1 MRRSRWISL
10 LVQRVLITVAVFL
23 AAMLVI
29 YFTAINPKEIFS
41 PCDRPCKRADWPRI
55 CRYRLVIEKRLMP
68 KSLLAVDHKNIIRTT
83 DQAAATTTGGHLAWQ
98 HQQQRHYFLV
108 NGRHTGPALTVCER
122 DFIVIDI
129 VNRIPGQSI
138 AIHWTGQSQRRTP
151 FMDGVPMITQCP
163 IASYTTFQYKFQADQ
178 VGTHLYHGFSAEE
191 RGLGLVGAFVV
202 RSEHEQRIHPVTSGC
217 HRQELVWIIAETD
230 SGALSINGRRSFV
243 QQVKPGL
250 RYRLRV
256 AFVSPFETLPEGCQY
271 WLEVDQHRLTVIAL
285 DGNLLEPV
293 AVERVA
299 LSDGDRIDLILE
311 TSLGKDAIGGDQ
323 EYEIRLVSVA
333 SNNGSCEQEHLRIA
347 SSSSRF
353 KLKYVGTEAAGDQIL
368 MKEPDDGDGARAPAA
383 AGSHPDWQEQK
394 IPTKSDLDQQRPRGF
409 NAGRLMCDVPS
420 SVVAA
425 SPAGQISLNQI
436 CPLEDGEEVH
446 RGTSWD
452 QFPTELRDVDKTI
465 RLVLTKRTVQREILG
480 ELFQDISYSVNGFS
494 FVFPT
499 AVMLRKLLPAIRRT
513 GSRTGVADGQLH
525 TCSGNGTGNTG
536 GGRWMP
542 KKCHQ
547 LPPDE
552 SCECVHVEHVEAG
565 HRVELVLIN
574 EDPDSDHSYHLHGH
588 SFYIVGAARFD
599 EGWQHQQV
607 SLAQFGFDPIKIPP
621 AIGILIYLQLDQ
633 LLRRNF
639 DRPLRRDTV
648 RIERRSL
655 VVLRFDATH
664 AGLWLLRDLGAE
676 HGWSRGLDVLLVVHG
691 RAGRPAIEE
700 EFDIPGDFPT
710 CDNFVGPKYFLI

>member
-68 KSLLAVDHKNIIRTT
+68 KSLLATT

-98 HQQQRHYFLV
+98 HQQHRHYFLV

-138 AIHWTGQSQRRTP
+138 AIHCTGQSQRRTP

-163 IASYTTFQYKFQADQ
+163 IASYTTFQYKFQADH

-217 HRQELVWIIAETD
+217 HQQELVWIIAETD

-243 QQVKPGL
+243 QQVKRGL

-256 AFVSPFETLPEGCQY
+256 AFVSPFETLPEGCQH

-293 AVERVA
+293 PVERVA

-311 TSLGKDAIGGDQ
+311 TSLGKDASGAGQ

-333 SNNGSCEQEHLRIA
+333 SYNGSCEQEHLRFA

-353 KLKYVGTEAAGDQIL
+353 KLKYVGTEAAGTQIL
-368 MKEPDDGDGARAPAA
+368 MKEPDDGDGAR
-383 AGSHPDWQEQK
+383 
-394 IPTKSDLDQQRPRGF
+394 
-409 NAGRLMCDVPS
+409 
-420 SVVAA
+420 
-425 SPAGQISLNQI
+425 
-436 CPLEDGEEVH
+436 
-446 RGTSWD
+446 
-452 QFPTELRDVDKTI
+452 
-465 RLVLTKRTVQREILG
+465 

-513 GSRTGVADGQLH
+513 GSRTGVEDGQLH
-525 TCSGNGTGNTG
+525 TCSGNGTG

-588 SFYIVGAARFD
+588 SFYLVGAAHFE
-599 EGWQHQQV
+599 EGWQHQ
-607 SLAQFGFDPIKIPP
+607 
-621 AIGILIYLQLDQ
+621 QLDQ

-639 DRPLRRDTV
+639 DRPVRRDTV
-648 RIERRSL
+648 RIGRRSL
-655 VVLRFDATH
+655 VVLRFVATH

-691 RAGRPAIEE
+691 RAGWTAVGD
-700 EFDIPGDFPT
+700 EFDIPEDFPT
-710 CDNFVGPKYFLI
+710 CDSFVGPKYFLI

>member
-83 DQAAATTTGGHLAWQ
+83 DQVAATTTGGHLAW
-98 HQQQRHYFLV
+98 QQQRHYFLV

-163 IASYTTFQYKFQADQ
+163 IASYTTFQYKFQADH

-230 SGALSINGRRSFV
+230 SGALTINGRRSFV
-243 QQVKPGL
+243 QQVKPEL

-256 AFVSPFETLPEGCQY
+256 AFVSPFETLPEGCQH

-293 AVERVA
+293 PVERVA

-333 SNNGSCEQEHLRIA
+333 GNNGSCEQEHLRFA

-353 KLKYVGTEAAGDQIL
+353 KLKYVGTEAAGTQIL

-394 IPTKSDLDQQRPRGF
+394 ITTKSDLDQQRPRGF

-420 SVVAA
+420 SATAA
-425 SPAGQISLNQI
+425 SPAGQISPDQI

-452 QFPTELRDVDKTI
+452 HFPAELRDVDRTI

-499 AVMLRKLLPAIRRT
+499 AVMLRKLLPAIRRS
-513 GSRTGVADGQLH
+513 GSRTGVEDGQLH

-574 EDPDSDHSYHLHGH
+574 EDPDSAHSYHLHGH
-588 SFYIVGAARFD
+588 SFYLVGAARFD
-599 EGWQHQQV
+599 EGSQHQ
-607 SLAQFGFDPIKIPP
+607 
-621 AIGILIYLQLDQ
+621 QLDQ

-639 DRPLRRDTV
+639 DRPVRRDTV
-648 RIERRSL
+648 RIGRRSL
-655 VVLRFDATH
+655 VVLRFVATH

-691 RAGRPAIEE
+691 RAGRAAVED

-710 CDNFVGPKYFLI
+710 CDSFVGPKYFLI